1 MQSTLQAGIYN
12 GEKIIK
18 GLQETATSGVVGA
31 IKAAASRTGVDFAY
45 LLNKASQE
53 SGMNP
58 LAKASSSSATGLY
71 QFIKQTWL
79 QMVKQHGA
87 QYGLGAEADS
97 IQMKN
102 GQAVV
107 TDKAMR
113 DKILNMR
120 HDPVLSAAM
129 AAEFT
134 KDNKDYLEASVGGNV
149 GSTELYLAHFLGAGG
164 ASTFL
169 KAMRTSP
176 NAPAAELLPEAANAN
191 QSVFYNKS
199 GRELS
204 LKEIYDRFAS
214 KFSNKGLNS
223 LVADAQNEAATNSV
237 VYQAAPQMQSGRDL
251 AEYSADFYSAPSPE
265 MAQWQ
270 QNNTTSDTLFNV
282 MLMAQNSMNE
292 SLINFTGQHKD
303 DRKLGALGG

>member
-12 GEKIIK
+12 GQKIIK
-18 GLQETATSGVVGA
+18 GLQDTAASGVVGA

-87 QYGLGAEADS
+87 EYGLGAEADA
-97 IQMKN
+97 IQVKN

-107 TDKAMR
+107 ADKALR
-113 DKILNMR
+113 EKILNMR

-134 KDNKDYLEASVGGNV
+134 RDNKDYLEASVGGNV

-169 KAMRTSP
+169 KAMRNSP
-176 NAPAAELLPEAANAN
+176 NASAADLLPEAASAN
-191 QSVFYNKS
+191 QSVFYSKS

-223 LVADAQNEAATNSV
+223 LVADAQSEEAANSV
-237 VYQAAPQMQSGRDL
+237 LFQKTAAVSSGRDL
-251 AEYSADFYSAPSPE
+251 AEYSADFYSAPAPE
-265 MAQWQ
+265 MAQRQ

-292 SLINFTGQHKD
+292 SLMNFTGQHKE
-303 DRKLGALGG
+303 DRKLGALGS